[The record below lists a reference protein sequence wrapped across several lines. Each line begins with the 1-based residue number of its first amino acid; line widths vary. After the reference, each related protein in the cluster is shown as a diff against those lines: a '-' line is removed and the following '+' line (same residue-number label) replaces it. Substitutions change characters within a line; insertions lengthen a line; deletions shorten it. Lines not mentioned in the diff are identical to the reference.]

1 MISIFLIK
9 TKGIVSEHSA
19 IKEYDVSSS
28 SSNCKIL
35 YHKVKIKAA
44 RMYQTVFP
52 HPIATN
58 I

>member
-35 YHKVKIKAA
+35 YHKVKK
-44 RMYQTVFP
+44 
-52 HPIATN
+52 IAQIGAIFIYFTYFYLN
-58 I
+58 